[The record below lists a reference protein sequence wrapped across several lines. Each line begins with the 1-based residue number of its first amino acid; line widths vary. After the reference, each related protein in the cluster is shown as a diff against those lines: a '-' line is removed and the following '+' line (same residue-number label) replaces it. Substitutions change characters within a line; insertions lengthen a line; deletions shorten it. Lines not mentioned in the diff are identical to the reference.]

1 MSGRRSNKMGIALAG
16 GGPLGAI
23 YEIGALVALEKA
35 LRGVALTELAF
46 QVSPLAG
53 FSGQLRV
60 FLASGWG
67 LIGGRPPIS
76 MPKRFYSVHLLW
88 VTLSAWGPKSKPLA
102 LLGEKTIRG
111 GAQFFEP
118 YPSAPLEPVAP
129 FRREDANDVGQALPA
144 GDAPLLDEDMA
155 EASRLAQRVLDAR
168 AAASGQ
174 GGDGVDREHAD
185 AAALALAADDGED
198 GELRGRERGGELSP
212 YLNSK
217 RSLPPVTY

>member
-1 MSGRRSNKMGIALAG
+1 MSGRRRNKVGIALAG

-76 MPKRFYSVHLLW
+76 MPKEILQRP
-88 VTLSAWGPKSKPLA
+88 SAVGPLVGLGTKIEA
-102 LLGEKTIRG
+102 LGAPRRENRIRDGAHFLNPIPPPG
-111 GAQFFEP
+111 GA
-118 YPSAPLEPVAP
+118 SCAI
-129 FRREDANDVGQALPA
+129 PA
-144 GDAPLLDEDMA
+144 
-155 EASRLAQRVLDAR
+155 
-168 AAASGQ
+168 
-174 GGDGVDREHAD
+174 
-185 AAALALAADDGED
+185 
-198 GELRGRERGGELSP
+198 RGRE
-212 YLNSK
+212 
-217 RSLPPVTY
+217 